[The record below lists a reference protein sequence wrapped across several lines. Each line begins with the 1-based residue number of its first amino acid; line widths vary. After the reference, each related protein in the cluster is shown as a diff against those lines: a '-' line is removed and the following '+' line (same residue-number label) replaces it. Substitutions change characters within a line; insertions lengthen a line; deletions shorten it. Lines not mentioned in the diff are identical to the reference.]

1 VSTRV
6 GRIALQAVVPV
17 ALIALWWF
25 TSAGSRTPYYPSL
38 SKVLTA
44 FRKDWIF
51 ARVGSDLLP
60 SLARFGGGYV
70 LAAVVGVAAGVAIGR
85 SPRLR
90 LLTRPAVEIIRAVP
104 PPLLLPFVLVTVGTS
119 NGSRVAV
126 IVLGTVWPILI
137 NTADGV
143 RAVDPVTLD
152 MAATFRL
159 SAFARLRRVVLPAA
173 TPQIA
178 VGLRTGLAVGL
189 ILMIISEMQGAA
201 DGLGFRVL
209 NAQRTF
215 DTPGMMAGILVIGL
229 VGLVLNAGFVL
240 VERWALRWYRGARGV
255 MP

>member
-1 VSTRV
+1 VTSRAGRV
-6 GRIALQAVVPV
+6 ALQAVLPV
-17 ALIALWWF
+17 VLVALWWF
-25 TSAGSRTPYYPSL
+25 TSAGSRTPYYPAL

-44 FRKDWIF
+44 FREEWLF

-60 SLARFGGGYV
+60 SLARFGAGYL
-70 LAAVVGVAAGVAIGR
+70 LAAVLGIAAGVAIGR

-90 LLTRPAVEIIRAVP
+90 LFTRPAIEVIRAVP
-104 PPLLLPFVLVTVGTS
+104 PPLLLPLVLVTVGASDT
-119 NGSRVAV
+119 SRVAV
-126 IVLGTVWPILI
+126 IVLGTVWPVLL

-143 RAVDPVTLD
+143 RAVDPLTLD
-152 MAATFRL
+152 MAASCRL
-159 SAFARLRRVVLPAA
+159 PPATRLARVVLPAA

-209 NAQRTF
+209 NAQRSF
-215 DTPGMMAGILVIGL
+215 DTPEMFAGILVIGL